1 MSHNEQNLQKLV
13 IFIFKMMY
21 DLLESDKKITEL
33 QPFEAISSSCFLNNN
48 YYINNHNI
56 AVFIL
61 SLLL

>member
-1 MSHNEQNLQKLV
+1 MSHNEQNLQKWV

-21 DLLESDKKITEL
+21 DLLESDKKMTEL
-33 QPFEAISSSCFLNNN
+33 QPFEAISYN